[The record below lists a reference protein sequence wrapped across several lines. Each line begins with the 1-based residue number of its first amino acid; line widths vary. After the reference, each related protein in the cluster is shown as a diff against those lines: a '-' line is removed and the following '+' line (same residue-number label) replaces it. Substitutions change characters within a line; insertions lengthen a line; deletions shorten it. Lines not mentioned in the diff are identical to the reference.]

1 MIAHPELF
9 WPVVIAL
16 AVVVSVHLL
25 AVWRLFCQMPDDPNI
40 ADLTDAELAIVEE
53 ERIREIGRDE
63 HGTITT
69 NTTGDR
75 DRVRIERRAN

>member
-1 MIAHPELF
+1 
-9 WPVVIAL
+9 
-16 AVVVSVHLL
+16 
-25 AVWRLFCQMPDDPNI
+25 MPDDPNI